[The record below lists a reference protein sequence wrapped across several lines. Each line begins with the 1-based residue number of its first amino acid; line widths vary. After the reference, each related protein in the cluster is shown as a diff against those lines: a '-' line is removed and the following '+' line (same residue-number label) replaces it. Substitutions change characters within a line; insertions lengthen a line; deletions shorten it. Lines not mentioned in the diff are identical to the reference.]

1 MAHTKIVCTLGPAS
15 HSEERILELAE
26 ARMDVARLNFSHST
40 HEDHAGRFK
49 AVRAVSRRVG
59 RPLAVLQDLQGPKI
73 RLGEFS
79 EGSATLVEGEAF
91 TLATRP
97 CIGTAQKAFTTY
109 GHLPKDVK
117 KGDRIFL
124 ADGTIEVRVEKIV
137 AADVRTVVVR
147 GGVLR
152 SHQGI
157 NLPGVALS
165 APSLTKKDKD
175 DLAFGLELGVDIVA
189 LSFVRKAS
197 DVRGLKK
204 MFAKAEKPPWIVA
217 KIEKPE
223 AMDNLEAILKEV
235 HGVMV
240 ARGDL
245 GVEIGPEHVPQAQ
258 KTIIAEANRRGKFV
272 ITATQM
278 LESMIDHPTP
288 TRAEVSDVAN
298 AIYDGTD
305 AVMLSAESAVGNYP
319 VQAVSVLSRIA
330 RETENSRFYHPEQ
343 QPFTGVTDFHH
354 AASHAAASAAEDL
367 RVAAVISITPTGR
380 MPRLLSKF
388 HMEAP
393 IVACSADEAVLNR
406 LAVVWGVVPLKV
418 EPTYDAEKAVSSALE
433 AVHRAGLVAPGQNVI
448 VTLSMLSGDSEVTNV
463 IKLHRV

>member
-15 HSEERILELAE
+15 HSEDRILEMAE

-40 HEDHAGRFK
+40 REDHAGRLR
-49 AVRAVSRRVG
+49 AVRSVSRRVG

-73 RLGEFS
+73 RLGEFY
-79 EGSATLVEGEAF
+79 E
-91 TLATRP
+91 
-97 CIGTAQKAFTTY
+97 
-109 GHLPKDVK
+109 HLPKDVK

-124 ADGTIEVRVEKIV
+124 TDGTIEVRVEKI
-137 AADVRTVVVR
+137 AGDDVQTVVAR
-147 GGVLR
+147 GGVVR
-152 SHQGI
+152 AHQGI

-165 APSLTKKDKD
+165 APALTKKDKS

-197 DVRGLKK
+197 DVKGLKRIL
-204 MFAKAEKPPWIVA
+204 AGAEKPPWIVA

-258 KTIIAEANRRGKFV
+258 KIIITEANRRGKFV

-298 AIYDGTD
+298 AIYDGSD

-319 VQAVSVLSRIA
+319 VEAVSVLHRIA
-330 RETENSRFYHPEQ
+330 RETESSRFYHPEQ

-367 RVAAVISITPTGR
+367 KVAAVISITPTGR
-380 MPRLLSKF
+380 MPRL
-388 HMEAP
+388 
-393 IVACSADEAVLNR
+393 
-406 LAVVWGVVPLKV
+406 
-418 EPTYDAEKAVSSALE
+418 
-433 AVHRAGLVAPGQNVI
+433 
-448 VTLSMLSGDSEVTNV
+448 
-463 IKLHRV
+463 

>member
-15 HSEERILELAE
+15 HSEDRILEMAE

-40 HEDHAGRFK
+40 REDHAGRLR
-49 AVRAVSRRVG
+49 AVRSVSRRVG

-73 RLGEFS
+73 RLGEFQ
-79 EGSATLVEGEAF
+79 EDSAQLAEGEPF
-91 TLATRP
+91 TLTTKP
-97 CIGTAQKAFTTY
+97 CKGNAQRAFTTY
-109 GHLPKDVK
+109 EHLPKDVK

-124 ADGTIEVRVEKIV
+124 TDGTIEVRVEKI
-137 AADVRTVVVR
+137 AGDDVQTVVAR
-147 GGVLR
+147 GGVVR
-152 SHQGI
+152 AHQGI

-165 APSLTKKDKD
+165 APALTKKDKS

-197 DVRGLKK
+197 DVKGLKRIL
-204 MFAKAEKPPWIVA
+204 AGAEKPPWIVA

-258 KTIIAEANRRGKFV
+258 KIIITEANRRGKFV

-298 AIYDGTD
+298 AIYDGSD

-319 VQAVSVLSRIA
+319 VEAVSVLHRIA
-330 RETENSRFYHPEQ
+330 RETESSRFYHPEQ

-367 RVAAVISITPTGR
+367 KVAAVISITPTGR

-418 EPTYDAEKAVSSALE
+418 ETADDAEKAVSLALE
-433 AVHRAGLVAPGQNVI
+433 AVQREGLVAPGQNAI
-448 VTLSMLSGDSEVTNV
+448 VTLSMLSGESEVTNV
-463 IKLHRV
+463 IKLHKM